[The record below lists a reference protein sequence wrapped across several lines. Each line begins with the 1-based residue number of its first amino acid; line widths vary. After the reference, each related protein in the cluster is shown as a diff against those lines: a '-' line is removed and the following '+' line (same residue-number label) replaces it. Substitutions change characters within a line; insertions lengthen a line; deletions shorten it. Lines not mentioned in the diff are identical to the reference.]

1 MSESALFP
9 PTPNSITSS
18 SETAQTPSQDA
29 ENQEQAE
36 LSEVDLGNKGQQDFD
51 ELISFSH
58 TFNNYR
64 ICHSFATM
72 QEANETSLGLLMSNE
87 FVLAGTITPES
98 FSQMSNADIVRSV
111 RNKNKQYNDYDISNK
126 ANFIDNIPFFTKEIG
141 LEQTVDLILPIVSN
155 ITKEKD
161 AIIERFL
168 SIFPKFIELIA
179 GYGDEGY
186 IILRDHI
193 VTILRNIFEQKKE
206 DKLLGLCGDDLVAI
220 TKYIK
225 EEDKGSYILT
235 IVIVMAH
242 DDENENNRVLS
253 VKLFNELALIIGQEL
268 CELYVVPQV
277 ASFADDQSCLVRKAV
292 ATYFINICEAV
303 SKECFN
309 HRLLPVYQKISRDSL
324 WTVRNPAVKILPKLT
339 KLCDSKTVSTVLID
353 IFKTFSQDPKIF
365 VKYSAIEIFG
375 EFISLLNKEDKDNY
389 KELLNFYVSTIKES
403 SEKPGKKDDTMSIL
417 EKCAF
422 NFPAILQF
430 YGKESWD
437 TLKVV
442 YRKMA
447 EEKEEKIRLTLA
459 ASIGEVSK
467 ILGPEL
473 TESDLVDFVSL
484 FFKGNESTKENKE
497 IQIKILGVL
506 PDIIRNIT
514 SNQKNVYLDYLK
526 TMITPSNENKWRR
539 RLAYAKTIGK
549 YHNTYSDEMIYKR
562 VFPIAINFCFDDV
575 SQVRMKAA
583 RHNSML
589 LLQLLSSETEF
600 SEKTYKIFK
609 SFAQSINFNYRQLFI
624 RMCTDLVSNQD
635 LYDDKVSDL
644 LLDLAFDRVINVR
657 IALAKFIKKI
667 LKKENNAWLK
677 KDETMR
683 KIVSKLRT
691 EKSTEIKNYLKDITD
706 VEDIQF
712 NEIANVNEKFIDN
725 MSFISDE
732 FGITK
737 NVPLKSKIKPIAAS
751 TPSGETT
758 PGAANAK
765 TNN

>member
-9 PTPNSITSS
+9 PTTNSITSS
-18 SETAQTPSQDA
+18 SETPQTPSQDA

-168 SIFPKFIELIA
+168 NIFPKFIELIA

-309 HRLLPVYQKISRDSL
+309 HRLLPVYQKISKDSL

-389 KELLNFYVSTIKES
+389 KELLNFYVSTINES
-403 SEKPGKKDDTMSIL
+403 SEKPGKKDDTTSIL
-417 EKCAF
+417 EKCAV
-422 NFPAILQF
+422 NFTAILQL
-430 YGKESWD
+430 YGKEAWD

-442 YRKMA
+442 YKKMA
-447 EEKEEKIRLTLA
+447 QEKEEKIRLTLA
-459 ASIGEVSK
+459 ASMGEVSK

-514 SNQKNVYLDYLK
+514 SNQKNIYLDYLK
-526 TMITPSNENKWRR
+526 TMITPSNDKWRR

-624 RMCTDLVSNQD
+624 RMCTDLVSNKD
-635 LYDDKVSDL
+635 LYDDRVSDL

-691 EKSTEIKNYLKDITD
+691 DKSTEIKNYLKDITD

-712 NEIANVNEKFIDN
+712 NEIANVNEKFTDN

-737 NVPLKSKIKPIAAS
+737 NVPLKSKIKPVS

-758 PGAANAK
+758 PGAANA
-765 TNN
+765 NN

>member
-389 KELLNFYVSTIKES
+389 KELLNFYVTTIKES

-712 NEIANVNEKFIDN
+712 NEIANVNEKFTDN

-737 NVPLKSKIKPIAAS
+737 NVPLKSKIKPVAAS

-758 PGAANAK
+758 PANAK

>member
-9 PTPNSITSS
+9 PTTNSITSS
-18 SETAQTPSQDA
+18 SETPQTPSQDA

-168 SIFPKFIELIA
+168 NIFPKFIELIA

-309 HRLLPVYQKISRDSL
+309 HRLLPVYQKISKDSL

-389 KELLNFYVSTIKES
+389 KELLNFYVSTINES
-403 SEKPGKKDDTMSIL
+403 SEKPGKKDDTTSIL

-442 YRKMA
+442 YKKMA
-447 EEKEEKIRLTLA
+447 QEKEEKIRLTLA
-459 ASIGEVSK
+459 ASMGEVSK

-514 SNQKNVYLDYLK
+514 SNQKNIYLDYLK
-526 TMITPSNENKWRR
+526 TMITPSNDKWRR

-691 EKSTEIKNYLKDITD
+691 DKSTEIKNYLKDITD

-712 NEIANVNEKFIDN
+712 NEIANVNEKFTDN

-737 NVPLKSKIKPIAAS
+737 NVPLKSKIKPVS

-758 PGAANAK
+758 PGAANA
-765 TNN
+765 NN

>member
-9 PTPNSITSS
+9 PTTNSITSS
-18 SETAQTPSQDA
+18 SETPQTPSQDA

-111 RNKNKQYNDYDISNK
+111 RKKNKQCNDYDISNK

-168 SIFPKFIELIA
+168 NIFPKFIELIA

-309 HRLLPVYQKISRDSL
+309 HRLLPVYQKISKDSL

-389 KELLNFYVSTIKES
+389 KELLNFYVSTINES
-403 SEKPGKKDDTMSIL
+403 SEKPGKKDDTTSIL

-442 YRKMA
+442 YKKMA
-447 EEKEEKIRLTLA
+447 QEKEEKIRLTLA
-459 ASIGEVSK
+459 ASMGEVSK

-514 SNQKNVYLDYLK
+514 SNQKNIYLDYLK
-526 TMITPSNENKWRR
+526 TMITPSNDKWRR

-624 RMCTDLVSNQD
+624 RMCTDLVSNKD
-635 LYDDKVSDL
+635 LYDDRVSDL

-691 EKSTEIKNYLKDITD
+691 DKSTEIKNYLKDITD

-712 NEIANVNEKFIDN
+712 NEIANVNEKFTDN

-737 NVPLKSKIKPIAAS
+737 NVPLKSKIKPVS

-758 PGAANAK
+758 PGAANA
-765 TNN
+765 NN

>member
-9 PTPNSITSS
+9 PTTNSITSS
-18 SETAQTPSQDA
+18 SETPQTPSQDA

-168 SIFPKFIELIA
+168 NIFPKFIELIA

-309 HRLLPVYQKISRDSL
+309 HRLLPVYQKISKDSL

-389 KELLNFYVSTIKES
+389 KELLNFYVSTINES
-403 SEKPGKKDDTMSIL
+403 SEKPGKKDDTTSIL

-442 YRKMA
+442 YKKMA
-447 EEKEEKIRLTLA
+447 QEKEEKIRLTLA
-459 ASIGEVSK
+459 ASMGEVSK

-514 SNQKNVYLDYLK
+514 SNQKNIYLDYLK
-526 TMITPSNENKWRR
+526 TMITPSNDKWRR

-624 RMCTDLVSNQD
+624 RMCTDLVSNKD
-635 LYDDKVSDL
+635 LYDDRVSDL

-691 EKSTEIKNYLKDITD
+691 DKSTEIKNYLKDITD

-712 NEIANVNEKFIDN
+712 NEIANVNEKFTDN

-737 NVPLKSKIKPIAAS
+737 NVPLKSKIKPVS
-751 TPSGETT
+751 TPSGEAT
-758 PGAANAK
+758 PGAANA
-765 TNN
+765 NN

>member
-389 KELLNFYVSTIKES
+389 KELLNFYVTTIKES

-737 NVPLKSKIKPIAAS
+737 NVPLKSKIKPVAAS

>member
-9 PTPNSITSS
+9 PTTNSITSS
-18 SETAQTPSQDA
+18 SETSQTPSQDA

-168 SIFPKFIELIA
+168 NIFPKFIELIA

-309 HRLLPVYQKISRDSL
+309 HRLLPVYQKISKDSL

-389 KELLNFYVSTIKES
+389 KELLNFYVSTINES
-403 SEKPGKKDDTMSIL
+403 SEKPGKKDDTTSIL

-442 YRKMA
+442 YKKMA
-447 EEKEEKIRLTLA
+447 QEKEEKIRLTLA
-459 ASIGEVSK
+459 ASMGEVSK

-514 SNQKNVYLDYLK
+514 SNQKNIYLDYLK
-526 TMITPSNENKWRR
+526 TMITPSNDKWRR

-624 RMCTDLVSNQD
+624 RMCTDLVSNKD
-635 LYDDKVSDL
+635 LYDDRVSDL

-691 EKSTEIKNYLKDITD
+691 DKSTEIKNYLKDITD

-712 NEIANVNEKFIDN
+712 NEIANVNEKFTDN

-737 NVPLKSKIKPIAAS
+737 NVPLKSKIKPVS

-758 PGAANAK
+758 PGAANA
-765 TNN
+765 NN

>member
-737 NVPLKSKIKPIAAS
+737 NVPLKSKIKPVAAS

-758 PGAANAK
+758 PANAK

>member
-9 PTPNSITSS
+9 PTTNSITSS
-18 SETAQTPSQDA
+18 SETPQTPSQDA

-168 SIFPKFIELIA
+168 NIFPKFIELIA

-309 HRLLPVYQKISRDSL
+309 HRLLPVYQKISKDSL

-389 KELLNFYVSTIKES
+389 KELLNFYVSTINES
-403 SEKPGKKDDTMSIL
+403 SEKPGKKDDTTSIL

-442 YRKMA
+442 YKKMA
-447 EEKEEKIRLTLA
+447 QEKEEKIRLTLA
-459 ASIGEVSK
+459 ASMGEVSK

-514 SNQKNVYLDYLK
+514 SNQKNIYLDYLK
-526 TMITPSNENKWRR
+526 TMITPSNDKWRR

-635 LYDDKVSDL
+635 LYDDRVSDL

-691 EKSTEIKNYLKDITD
+691 DKSTEIKNYLKDITD

-712 NEIANVNEKFIDN
+712 NEIANVNEKFTDN

-737 NVPLKSKIKPIAAS
+737 NVPLKSKIKPVS

-758 PGAANAK
+758 PGAANA
-765 TNN
+765 NN

>member
-9 PTPNSITSS
+9 PTTNSITSS
-18 SETAQTPSQDA
+18 SETPQTPSQDA

-168 SIFPKFIELIA
+168 NIFPKFIELIA

-309 HRLLPVYQKISRDSL
+309 HRLLPVYQKISKDSL

-389 KELLNFYVSTIKES
+389 KELLNFYVSTINES
-403 SEKPGKKDDTMSIL
+403 SEKPGKKDDTTSIL

-442 YRKMA
+442 YKKMA
-447 EEKEEKIRLTLA
+447 QEKEEKIRLTLA
-459 ASIGEVSK
+459 ASMGEVSK

-526 TMITPSNENKWRR
+526 TMITPSNDKWRR

-635 LYDDKVSDL
+635 LYDDRVSDL

-691 EKSTEIKNYLKDITD
+691 DKSTEIKNYLKDITD

-712 NEIANVNEKFIDN
+712 NEIANVNEKFTDN

-737 NVPLKSKIKPIAAS
+737 NVPLKSKIKPVS

-758 PGAANAK
+758 PGAANA
-765 TNN
+765 NN

>member
-9 PTPNSITSS
+9 PTSNSITSS

>member
-1 MSESALFP
+1 M
-9 PTPNSITSS
+9 
-18 SETAQTPSQDA
+18 AQ
-29 ENQEQAE
+29 
-36 LSEVDLGNKGQQDFD
+36 
-51 ELISFSH
+51 
-58 TFNNYR
+58 
-64 ICHSFATM
+64 
-72 QEANETSLGLLMSNE
+72 
-87 FVLAGTITPES
+87 
-98 FSQMSNADIVRSV
+98 
-111 RNKNKQYNDYDISNK
+111 
-126 ANFIDNIPFFTKEIG
+126 
-141 LEQTVDLILPIVSN
+141 
-155 ITKEKD
+155 
-161 AIIERFL
+161 
-168 SIFPKFIELIA
+168 
-179 GYGDEGY
+179 
-186 IILRDHI
+186 
-193 VTILRNIFEQKKE
+193 
-206 DKLLGLCGDDLVAI
+206 
-220 TKYIK
+220 
-225 EEDKGSYILT
+225 
-235 IVIVMAH
+235 
-242 DDENENNRVLS
+242 
-253 VKLFNELALIIGQEL
+253 
-268 CELYVVPQV
+268 
-277 ASFADDQSCLVRKAV
+277 
-292 ATYFINICEAV
+292 
-303 SKECFN
+303 
-309 HRLLPVYQKISRDSL
+309 
-324 WTVRNPAVKILPKLT
+324 
-339 KLCDSKTVSTVLID
+339 
-353 IFKTFSQDPKIF
+353 
-365 VKYSAIEIFG
+365 
-375 EFISLLNKEDKDNY
+375 
-389 KELLNFYVSTIKES
+389 
-403 SEKPGKKDDTMSIL
+403 
-417 EKCAF
+417 
-422 NFPAILQF
+422 
-430 YGKESWD
+430 
-437 TLKVV
+437 
-442 YRKMA
+442 
-447 EEKEEKIRLTLA
+447 EKEEKIRLTLA
-459 ASIGEVSK
+459 ASMGEVSK

-635 LYDDKVSDL
+635 LYDDRVSDL

-691 EKSTEIKNYLKDITD
+691 DKSTEIKNYLKDITD

-737 NVPLKSKIKPIAAS
+737 NVPLKSKIKPVS

-758 PGAANAK
+758 PGAANA
-765 TNN
+765 NN

>member
-18 SETAQTPSQDA
+18 AETAQTPSQDA

-712 NEIANVNEKFIDN
+712 NEIANVNEKFTDN

-737 NVPLKSKIKPIAAS
+737 NVPLKSKIKPVAAS

-758 PGAANAK
+758 PANAK

>member
-9 PTPNSITSS
+9 PTTNSITSS
-18 SETAQTPSQDA
+18 SETPQTPSQDA

-168 SIFPKFIELIA
+168 NIFPKFIELIA

-309 HRLLPVYQKISRDSL
+309 HRLLPVYQKISKDSL

-389 KELLNFYVSTIKES
+389 KELLNFYVSTINES
-403 SEKPGKKDDTMSIL
+403 SEKPGKKDDTTSIL

-442 YRKMA
+442 YKKMA
-447 EEKEEKIRLTLA
+447 QEKEEKIRLTLA
-459 ASIGEVSK
+459 ASMGEVSK

-526 TMITPSNENKWRR
+526 TMITPSNDKWRR

-691 EKSTEIKNYLKDITD
+691 DKSTEIKNYLKDITD

-712 NEIANVNEKFIDN
+712 NEIANVNEKFTDN

-737 NVPLKSKIKPIAAS
+737 NVPLKSKIKPVS

-758 PGAANAK
+758 PGAANA
-765 TNN
+765 NN

>member
-9 PTPNSITSS
+9 PTTNSITSS
-18 SETAQTPSQDA
+18 SETPQTPSQDA

-168 SIFPKFIELIA
+168 NIFPKFIELIA

-309 HRLLPVYQKISRDSL
+309 HRLLPVYQKISKDSL

-389 KELLNFYVSTIKES
+389 KELLNFYVSTINES
-403 SEKPGKKDDTMSIL
+403 SEKPGKKDDTTSIL

-442 YRKMA
+442 YKKMA
-447 EEKEEKIRLTLA
+447 QEKEEKIRLTLA
-459 ASIGEVSK
+459 ASMGEVSK

-514 SNQKNVYLDYLK
+514 SNQKNIYLDYLK
-526 TMITPSNENKWRR
+526 TMITPSNDKWRR

-691 EKSTEIKNYLKDITD
+691 DKSTEIKNYLKDITD

-712 NEIANVNEKFIDN
+712 NEIANVNEKFTDN

-737 NVPLKSKIKPIAAS
+737 NVPLKSKIKHVS

-758 PGAANAK
+758 PGAANA
-765 TNN
+765 NN

>member
-725 MSFISDE
+725 MNFISDE

-737 NVPLKSKIKPIAAS
+737 NVPLKSKIKPVAAS

>member
-9 PTPNSITSS
+9 PTTNSITSS
-18 SETAQTPSQDA
+18 SETPQTPSQDA

-72 QEANETSLGLLMSNE
+72 QEANETSFGLLMSNE

-168 SIFPKFIELIA
+168 NIFPKFIELIA

-309 HRLLPVYQKISRDSL
+309 HRLLPVYQKISKDSL

-389 KELLNFYVSTIKES
+389 KELLNFYVSTINES
-403 SEKPGKKDDTMSIL
+403 SEKPGKKDDTTSIL

-442 YRKMA
+442 YKKMA
-447 EEKEEKIRLTLA
+447 QEKEEKIRLTLA
-459 ASIGEVSK
+459 ASMGEVSK

-514 SNQKNVYLDYLK
+514 SNQKNIYLDYLK
-526 TMITPSNENKWRR
+526 TMITPSNDKWRR

-624 RMCTDLVSNQD
+624 RMCTDLVSNKD
-635 LYDDKVSDL
+635 LYDDRVSDL

-691 EKSTEIKNYLKDITD
+691 DKSTEIKNYLKDITD

-712 NEIANVNEKFIDN
+712 NEIANVNEKFTDN

-737 NVPLKSKIKPIAAS
+737 NVPLKSKIKPVS

-758 PGAANAK
+758 PGAANA
-765 TNN
+765 NN

>member
-9 PTPNSITSS
+9 PTTNSITSS
-18 SETAQTPSQDA
+18 SETPQTPSQDA

-168 SIFPKFIELIA
+168 NIFPKFIELIA

-309 HRLLPVYQKISRDSL
+309 HRLLPVYQKISKDSL

-389 KELLNFYVSTIKES
+389 KELLNFYVSTINES
-403 SEKPGKKDDTMSIL
+403 SEKPGKKDDTTSIL

-442 YRKMA
+442 YKKMA
-447 EEKEEKIRLTLA
+447 QEKEEKIRLTLA
-459 ASIGEVSK
+459 ASMGEVSK

-526 TMITPSNENKWRR
+526 TMITPSNDKWRR

-624 RMCTDLVSNQD
+624 RMCTDLVSNKD

-691 EKSTEIKNYLKDITD
+691 DKSTEIKNYLKDITD

-712 NEIANVNEKFIDN
+712 NEIANVNEKFTDN

-737 NVPLKSKIKPIAAS
+737 NVPLKSKIKPVS

-758 PGAANAK
+758 PGAANA
-765 TNN
+765 NN

>member
-9 PTPNSITSS
+9 PTTNSITSS
-18 SETAQTPSQDA
+18 SETPQTPSQDA

-168 SIFPKFIELIA
+168 NIFPKFIELIA

-309 HRLLPVYQKISRDSL
+309 HRLLPVYQKTSKDSL
-324 WTVRNPAVKILPKLT
+324 WTVRNPTVKILPKLT

-389 KELLNFYVSTIKES
+389 KELLNFYVSTINES
-403 SEKPGKKDDTMSIL
+403 SEKPGKKDDTTSIL

-442 YRKMA
+442 YKKMA
-447 EEKEEKIRLTLA
+447 QETEEKIRLTLA
-459 ASIGEVSK
+459 ASMGEVSK

-473 TESDLVDFVSL
+473 TESELVDFVSL

-514 SNQKNVYLDYLK
+514 SNQKNIYLDYLK
-526 TMITPSNENKWRR
+526 TMITPSNDKWRR

-624 RMCTDLVSNQD
+624 RMCTDLVSNKD
-635 LYDDKVSDL
+635 LYDDRVSDL

-691 EKSTEIKNYLKDITD
+691 DKSTEIKNYLKDITD

-712 NEIANVNEKFIDN
+712 NEIANVNEKFTDN

-737 NVPLKSKIKPIAAS
+737 NVPLKSKIKPVS

-758 PGAANAK
+758 PGAANA
-765 TNN
+765 NN

>member
-9 PTPNSITSS
+9 PTTNSITSS
-18 SETAQTPSQDA
+18 SETPQTPSQDA

-168 SIFPKFIELIA
+168 NIFPKFIELIA

-309 HRLLPVYQKISRDSL
+309 HRLLPVYQKISKDSL

-389 KELLNFYVSTIKES
+389 KELLNFYVSTINES
-403 SEKPGKKDDTMSIL
+403 SEKPGKKDDTTSIL

-442 YRKMA
+442 YKKMA
-447 EEKEEKIRLTLA
+447 QEKEEKIRLTLA
-459 ASIGEVSK
+459 ASMGEVSK

-514 SNQKNVYLDYLK
+514 SNQKNIYLDYLK
-526 TMITPSNENKWRR
+526 TMITPSNDKWRR

-667 LKKENNAWLK
+667 LKKESNAWLK

-691 EKSTEIKNYLKDITD
+691 DKSTEIKNYLKDITD

-712 NEIANVNEKFIDN
+712 NEIANVNEKFTDN

-737 NVPLKSKIKPIAAS
+737 NVPLKSKIKPVS

-758 PGAANAK
+758 PGAANA
-765 TNN
+765 NN

>member
-9 PTPNSITSS
+9 PTTNSITSS
-18 SETAQTPSQDA
+18 SETPQTPSQDA

-168 SIFPKFIELIA
+168 NIFPKFIELIA

-309 HRLLPVYQKISRDSL
+309 HRLLPVYQKISKDSL

-389 KELLNFYVSTIKES
+389 KELLNFYVSTINES
-403 SEKPGKKDDTMSIL
+403 SEKPGKKDDTTSIL

-442 YRKMA
+442 YKKMA
-447 EEKEEKIRLTLA
+447 QEKEEKIRLTLA
-459 ASIGEVSK
+459 ASMGEVSK

-526 TMITPSNENKWRR
+526 TMITPSNDKWRR

-624 RMCTDLVSNQD
+624 RMCTDLVSNKD
-635 LYDDKVSDL
+635 LYDDRVSDL

-691 EKSTEIKNYLKDITD
+691 DKSTEIKNYLKDITD

-712 NEIANVNEKFIDN
+712 NEIANVNEKFTDN

-737 NVPLKSKIKPIAAS
+737 NVPLKSKIKPVS

-758 PGAANAK
+758 PGAANA
-765 TNN
+765 NN

>member
-9 PTPNSITSS
+9 PTTNSITSS
-18 SETAQTPSQDA
+18 SETPQTPSQDA

-168 SIFPKFIELIA
+168 NIFPKFIELIA

-309 HRLLPVYQKISRDSL
+309 HRLLPVYQKISKDSL

-389 KELLNFYVSTIKES
+389 KELLNFYVSTINES
-403 SEKPGKKDDTMSIL
+403 SEKPGKKDDTTSIL

-442 YRKMA
+442 YKKMA
-447 EEKEEKIRLTLA
+447 QEKEEKIRLTLA
-459 ASIGEVSK
+459 ASMGEVSK

-514 SNQKNVYLDYLK
+514 SNQKNIYLDYLK
-526 TMITPSNENKWRR
+526 TMITPSNDKWRR

-624 RMCTDLVSNQD
+624 RMCTDLVSNKD
-635 LYDDKVSDL
+635 LYDDRVSDL

-691 EKSTEIKNYLKDITD
+691 DKSTEIKNYLKDITD

-712 NEIANVNEKFIDN
+712 NEIANVNEKFTDN

-737 NVPLKSKIKPIAAS
+737 NVPLKSKIKPVS

-758 PGAANAK
+758 PGAANA
-765 TNN
+765 NN

>member
-9 PTPNSITSS
+9 PTTNSITSS
-18 SETAQTPSQDA
+18 SETPQTPSQDA

-168 SIFPKFIELIA
+168 NIFPKFIELIA

-309 HRLLPVYQKISRDSL
+309 HRLLPVYQKISKDSL

-389 KELLNFYVSTIKES
+389 KELLNFYVSTINES
-403 SEKPGKKDDTMSIL
+403 SEKPGKKDDTTSIL

-442 YRKMA
+442 YKKMA
-447 EEKEEKIRLTLA
+447 QEKEEKIRLTLA
-459 ASIGEVSK
+459 ASMGEVSK

-514 SNQKNVYLDYLK
+514 SNQKNIYLDYLK
-526 TMITPSNENKWRR
+526 TMITPSNDKWRR

-624 RMCTDLVSNQD
+624 RMCTDLVSNKD

-691 EKSTEIKNYLKDITD
+691 DKSTEIKNYLKDITD

-712 NEIANVNEKFIDN
+712 NEIANVNEKFTDN

-737 NVPLKSKIKPIAAS
+737 NVPLKSKIKPVS

-758 PGAANAK
+758 PGAANA
-765 TNN
+765 NN

>member
-18 SETAQTPSQDA
+18 TETAQTPSQDA

-389 KELLNFYVSTIKES
+389 KELLNFYVTTIKES

-712 NEIANVNEKFIDN
+712 NEIANVNEKFTDN

-737 NVPLKSKIKPIAAS
+737 NVPLKSKIKPVAAS

-758 PGAANAK
+758 PANAK

>member
-9 PTPNSITSS
+9 PSNTPNTITSS
-18 SETAQTPSQDA
+18 PENPQTGNQDP

-64 ICHSFATM
+64 ICHSFSTM
-72 QEANETSLGLLMSNE
+72 QEANETSMGLLMSNE

-168 SIFPKFIELIA
+168 TIFPKFIELIA

-193 VTILRNIFEQKKE
+193 VTILKNIFEQKKE
-206 DKLLGLCGDDLVAI
+206 EKLLGLCSDDLVAI

-292 ATYFINICEAV
+292 ATNFINICEAV
-303 SKECFN
+303 SKDCFN
-309 HRLLPVYQKISRDSL
+309 HRLLPVYQKISKDSL

-339 KLCDSKTVSTVLID
+339 KLCDRQTVSTVLID
-353 IFKTFSQDPKIF
+353 IFKSFSVDPKIF
-365 VKYSAIEIFG
+365 VKYSAVEIFG

-389 KELLNFYVSTIKES
+389 KTLLDFYVTTINDS
-403 SEKPGKKDDTMSIL
+403 SEKPGKKDETTSIL

-430 YGKESWD
+430 YGKESWE
-437 TLKVV
+437 TLKKV
-442 YRKMA
+442 YKKMA

-459 ASIGEVSK
+459 ASLGEVAK

-473 TESDLVDFVSL
+473 TESDLVDFVTL
-484 FFKGNESTKENKE
+484 FFKGNESSKANKE

-526 TMITPSNENKWRR
+526 TMITPSNDLWRR
-539 RLAYAKTIGK
+539 RLAYAKIIGK

-644 LLDLAFDRVINVR
+644 LLNLAFDRVINVR
-657 IALAKFIKKI
+657 IALAKFIKKV

-683 KIVSKLRT
+683 KIISKLRT
-691 EKSTEIKNYLKDITD
+691 EKSTEIQNYLKDITD

-712 NEIANVNEKFIDN
+712 NEIANVNEKFTDN

-737 NVPLKSKIKPIAAS
+737 NVPLKSKIKPVAA
-751 TPSGETT
+751 TPSGE
-758 PGAANAK
+758 ASSK
-765 TNN
+765 

>member
-18 SETAQTPSQDA
+18 TETAQTPSQDA

-36 LSEVDLGNKGQQDFD
+36 LSEVDLGNKGQDFD

-497 IQIKILGVL
+497 IQIKINSYMVEA
-506 PDIIRNIT
+506 RK
-514 SNQKNVYLDYLK
+514 KN
-526 TMITPSNENKWRR
+526 
-539 RLAYAKTIGK
+539 
-549 YHNTYSDEMIYKR
+549 
-562 VFPIAINFCFDDV
+562 
-575 SQVRMKAA
+575 
-583 RHNSML
+583 
-589 LLQLLSSETEF
+589 
-600 SEKTYKIFK
+600 
-609 SFAQSINFNYRQLFI
+609 
-624 RMCTDLVSNQD
+624 
-635 LYDDKVSDL
+635 
-644 LLDLAFDRVINVR
+644 
-657 IALAKFIKKI
+657 
-667 LKKENNAWLK
+667 
-677 KDETMR
+677 
-683 KIVSKLRT
+683 SK
-691 EKSTEIKNYLKDITD
+691 
-706 VEDIQF
+706 
-712 NEIANVNEKFIDN
+712 
-725 MSFISDE
+725 
-732 FGITK
+732 
-737 NVPLKSKIKPIAAS
+737 
-751 TPSGETT
+751 
-758 PGAANAK
+758 
-765 TNN
+765 